1 MLDDDKD
8 TAMLLLF
15 VKNLQKLGI
24 DVRITQLD
32 NARFLT
38 KKRTFDFD
46 MMTDSFMQGTS
57 VGVEQAYLWG
67 SKSANEAG
75 NANTIGIQSVA
86 VDRVIDKI
94 IHAKDTDEMVQY
106 AQILDRLL
114 LAGVYM
120 IPFGGQRTT
129 NVMYHNTIT
138 PPPQLP
144 TSAIGLDYWYVQT
157 DNADDKEK

>member
-1 MLDDDKD
+1 
-8 TAMLLLF
+8 
-15 VKNLQKLGI
+15 
-24 DVRITQLD
+24 
-32 NARFLT
+32 
-38 KKRTFDFD
+38 

-144 TSAIGLDYWYVQT
+144 TSAIGLDYWYLQT
-157 DNADDKEK
+157 NNADDKEK